1 VTTKRSTK
9 TIDPIVKAYLE
20 QTKHISYEEWQESII
35 WDSFKTAITNKKSNI
50 YKQIIE
56 IAYEKLEKEAY
67 KRVKAEHIHFE

>member
-1 VTTKRSTK
+1 MTTKKNTK
-9 TIDPIVKAYLE
+9 AIAPIVAAYLE
-20 QTKHISYEEWQESII
+20 QTKHLTYEEWQENII
-35 WDSFKTAITNKKSNI
+35 WDSFKQAITNKKSNI